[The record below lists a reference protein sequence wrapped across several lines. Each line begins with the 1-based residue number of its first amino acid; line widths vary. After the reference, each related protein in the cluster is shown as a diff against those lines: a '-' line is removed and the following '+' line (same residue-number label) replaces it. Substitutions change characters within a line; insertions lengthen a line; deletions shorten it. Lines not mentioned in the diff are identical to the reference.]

1 MSMYDVCRAIAD
13 KYAALP
19 PDPDYPL
26 YGDMVRFRD
35 KYNGREYSGI
45 VLGHC
50 EGIPI
55 FWKPWRVEVRV
66 CHTDGTVAFPPL
78 PVMHVDKDEII
89 KVTRADGSGE
99 WTKEE
104 EHP

>member
-1 MSMYDVCRAIAD
+1 MSIFDVARSIAD

-19 PDPDYPL
+19 PEPDCPL

-35 KYNGREYSGI
+35 KYNGRGYSGI

-50 EGIPI
+50 DGIPI
-55 FWKPWRVEVRV
+55 FWKTWRVEVRV
-66 CHTDGTVAFPPL
+66 CHTDDTVAFPPL
-78 PVMHVDKDEII
+78 PVMHVEKDEII

>member
-1 MSMYDVCRAIAD
+1 MSMFETCRLIAA

-19 PDPDYPL
+19 PDADYPL

-50 EGIPI
+50 
-55 FWKPWRVEVRV
+55 
-66 CHTDGTVAFPPL
+66 DGVPL
-78 PVMHVDKDEII
+78 F
-89 KVTRADGSGE
+89 
-99 WTKEE
+99 
-104 EHP
+104 